1 MCAIRR
7 SCDGPDERRERP
19 EYDRDEVYRK
29 VSRGNPTTNDREQQE
44 KQDDCDT
51 EDPSKADEM
60 DARRIPEHAAA
71 DPAYH
76 MPLSPPS
83 TLESPPTSAIQGV
96 RDPRGWGFIAKRAAR
111 DGPRSSARAH
121 PPSAGIRR
129 HRDANRRENRRDGAE
144 RSPQRRR
151 RACLRTGCPEP
162 SRTIRSTCSR

>member
-1 MCAIRR
+1 
-7 SCDGPDERRERP
+7 
-19 EYDRDEVYRK
+19 
-29 VSRGNPTTNDREQQE
+29 
-44 KQDDCDT
+44 
-51 EDPSKADEM
+51 M

-129 HRDANRRENRRDGAE
+129 MGDVLARTIEEHIPHPPVSVDIGMQTVGRTAEAVRSVRRSDGGE
-144 RSPQRRR
+144 RSAPP
-151 RACLRTGCPEP
+151 LRF
-162 SRTIRSTCSR
+162 